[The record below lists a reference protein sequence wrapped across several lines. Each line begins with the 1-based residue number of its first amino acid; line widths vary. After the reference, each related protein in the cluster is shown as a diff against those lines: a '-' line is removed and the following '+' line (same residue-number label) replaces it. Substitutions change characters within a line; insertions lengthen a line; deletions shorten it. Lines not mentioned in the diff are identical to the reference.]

1 MSDFTISAFITILT
15 GNLKNNETQE
25 LTGIALFS
33 CFTNL
38 VNKEIPITILE
49 AKTISSLVNRKIEVP
64 EIIKKLCDDNKYLL
78 EIKENFTKNVFNN
91 LHSQIK
97 DDVFF
102 RVLTCI
108 KNDSSISVPKK
119 EAFQKYYDNKD
130 YFEFLFQ
137 AFLYVNCLPNIKK
150 KEKQINEL
158 PFLEEVKNC
167 CPLCHTSLIKNLK
180 NNCSTNFEVVLIT
193 NDLSL
198 SEFNENKIA
207 LCKKCANEYLS
218 EYTKE
223 KQNVLIKI
231 KTDLLNEQNIQEQIL
246 NQQLEEQILEVI
258 EKLQIFDGNY
268 KLEKKR
274 LPTLKIKQKVEPQNF
289 TLINEVENHVTIYYR
304 FIEELFAES
313 NSYKKVKIHISNV
326 FNILELETNGNQ
338 KEIYTKIANWI
349 MQKLNLNDKYELS
362 CKIIVSFFIQN
373 CEVFREIAK

>member
-1 MSDFTISAFITILT
+1 M
-15 GNLKNNETQE
+15 
-25 LTGIALFS
+25 
-33 CFTNL
+33 
-38 VNKEIPITILE
+38 
-49 AKTISSLVNRKIEVP
+49 
-64 EIIKKLCDDNKYLL
+64 
-78 EIKENFTKNVFNN
+78 
-91 LHSQIK
+91 
-97 DDVFF
+97 
-102 RVLTCI
+102 
-108 KNDSSISVPKK
+108 
-119 EAFQKYYDNKD
+119 
-130 YFEFLFQ
+130 
-137 AFLYVNCLPNIKK
+137 
-150 KEKQINEL
+150 
-158 PFLEEVKNC
+158 
-167 CPLCHTSLIKNLK
+167 
-180 NNCSTNFEVVLIT
+180 
-193 NDLSL
+193 
-198 SEFNENKIA
+198 
-207 LCKKCANEYLS
+207 
-218 EYTKE
+218 
-223 KQNVLIKI
+223 LIKI